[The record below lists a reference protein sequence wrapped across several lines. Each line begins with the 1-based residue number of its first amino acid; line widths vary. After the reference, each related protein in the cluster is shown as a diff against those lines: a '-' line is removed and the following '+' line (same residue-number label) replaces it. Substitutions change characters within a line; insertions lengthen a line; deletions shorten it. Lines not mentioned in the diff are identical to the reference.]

1 MPEAAPVTSATLFSR
16 QVHSEFLPHRQDA
29 DSLAV
34 LFVADVLHPIYGLTL
49 NRYGPVWPRESL
61 FDVNLDFLA
70 ATNEILA

>member
-1 MPEAAPVTSATLFSR
+1 
-16 QVHSEFLPHRQDA
+16 
-29 DSLAV
+29 